1 MAEIVG
7 VLASVLQLVDMVTKA
22 RGYLKGVHDASE
34 DQQRLFAEVHN
45 VQILLREL
53 DNRIRT
59 NKVSRLSIGL
69 QELEGPLNALRGT
82 MMRLTEKLRP
92 GAFKISSHL
101 TWPLW
106 GKEDVHEGL
115 SEIERFKGLINVWF
129 GLDIWD
135 AAQDTI
141 AVVRDTAEAQRVDH
155 QYLAKSVRDVALNQ
169 TEYHSASERDKVIEW
184 YSPLNFFRRQA
195 DIFSTHQAGTGGW
208 FLETDLIN
216 EWILYPGKAVACPG
230 IPGAGKT
237 VLVSILVNDLR
248 TNPERGV
255 AVIYLHHKEIEAQ
268 SPPSLLAGVWRQ
280 LIFKRS
286 IPSTVCQLYNDHRE
300 QCTRPTLDET
310 YSVLCCTVAEFSEVF
325 IVVDALDEY
334 PEDQRDVLLHCLTT
348 LGANVHLLFTC
359 RPHINLDHIICPDD
373 LETLEIRANEDD
385 IRRYIDA
392 QIARSWRLSRHVK
405 SCPELRIEIQRRI
418 AARSD
423 GIFLIAKLNIEALVT
438 KHTVKAVRD
447 SLKNMPGDLNSTYD
461 DVMKRINRQGEDDRT
476 LARRTL
482 SWVSHAETV
491 LHISELIEALAVEP
505 GTTAL
510 DPGNL
515 LDADIILSVCAGL
528 VVIDDE
534 DHLVRLIHYT
544 AQDYLDGIRE
554 SGFPDAQIEITSTCV
569 TYLMFDIFAECA
581 DEVLEDQ
588 MDEHPLL
595 EYALLLCLIHG
606 RGGPEFL
613 LKDDILRFLAH
624 LTNCDRRGL
633 WQIMHKLHIS
643 LPQTRLGI
651 ASYFGMLEVARHLL
665 DEDGFDIGALRGAT
679 INGHTQLV
687 RLLMQSRGYRNH
699 VAQASDRSHPKRAE
713 SSAALQ
719 GAALQGDEERVN
731 LLLERGADVNGPTE
745 PYGSSLQAASVA
757 GHYPVV
763 CLLLAYGADV
773 NSQNGIYGTALRAA
787 SLAGH
792 ADVVFLLIEHGADI
806 DAEGGKEGGA
816 LAAALSC
823 GRDEVAELLIERGAN
838 VNGPGARGWTVL
850 GLAAG
855 NGHLEV
861 VRLLLQKGANV
872 NAHSAPNKTA
882 VRAALC
888 GGHARIA
895 SLLIEEGAESAVDVG
910 G

>member
-1 MAEIVG
+1 MAEVIG

-22 RGYLKGVHDASE
+22 RGYLKGVHDAPE
-34 DQQRLFAEVHN
+34 DQERLFAEVQN

-53 DNRIRT
+53 NKRIGT
-59 NKVSRLSIGL
+59 NKVSRLSLGL
-69 QELEGPLNALRGT
+69 QELEGPLNALKRT
-82 MMRLTEKLRP
+82 MVRLTEKLRP
-92 GAFKISSHL
+92 GTFEIPSRL

-115 SEIERFKGLINVWF
+115 NEIERFKGLINVWS
-129 GLDIWD
+129 GLGIWHPI
-135 AAQDTI
+135 DTI
-141 AVVRDTAEAQRVDH
+141 SAVRDTAEAQRVDH
-155 QYLAKSVRDVALNQ
+155 QYLAKSVRDVARNQ
-169 TEYHSASERDKVIEW
+169 TEHHSASERDRVIEW

-230 IPGAGKT
+230 I
-237 VLVSILVNDLR
+237 LLVNHLR

-280 LIFKRS
+280 LIFKRP

-310 YSVLCCTVAEFSEVF
+310 YSLLSCTVAEFSEVF

-359 RPHINLDHIICPDD
+359 RPHINVDHIISPDD

-392 QIARSWRLSRHVK
+392 QIARSWRLSRHIK
-405 SCPELRIEIQRRI
+405 SCPELRVEIQRRI

-438 KHTVKAVRD
+438 KQTIKAVRD

-461 DVMKRINRQGEDDRT
+461 DVMKRINRQGEDDRN

-482 SWVSHAETV
+482 SWVSHAEN
-491 LHISELIEALAVEP
+491 ALAIEP

-554 SGFPDAQIEITSTCV
+554 SEFPDAQIEITSTCV
-569 TYLMFDIFAECA
+569 TYLMFDIFAGCA

-595 EYALLLCLIHG
+595 EYALLFCLIHG
-606 RGGPEFL
+606 RGEPESL

-624 LTNCDRRGL
+624 LTGRGL

-687 RLLMQSRGYRNH
+687 RLLMQSQGYRTH
-699 VAQASDRSHPKRAE
+699 VAQVSGRGHPRRAE
-713 SSAALQ
+713 SSTALQ
-719 GAALQGDEERVN
+719 GAALDGDEERVN
-731 LLLERGADVNGPTE
+731 LLLERGADVNAPTE

-773 NSQNGIYGTALRAA
+773 NSQSGIYGTALRAA

-792 ADVVFLLIEHGADI
+792 ADVVFLLVENGADI
-806 DAEGGKEGGA
+806 DTEGGTEGGA

-823 GRDEVAELLIERGAN
+823 GREEVAELLIERGAN

-855 NGHLEV
+855 NGHLEIA
-861 VRLLLQKGANV
+861 RLLLQKGANV
-872 NAHSAPNKTA
+872 NAHSAANKTA